1 MKKVN
6 SFLLAAML
14 LASTVSCS
22 ESKSSADETDENG
35 NITLTLAANINMFY
49 SPEIENIILDFN
61 NEDNGYIVEYRYIDI
76 TGNETTNNQQAAYA
90 DVDINQAIM
99 NGEIDLLFPTIF
111 VSDRS
116 YDSLMRQGAFADLYP
131 FIQNDPDINSSVLDM
146 HVLSLNEHDSKLY
159 DMPLFYGFNTL
170 MGAEKYV
177 GTKENQTLD
186 EFIANWKKMPKGSI
200 LCESNSRCTVFCTL
214 NGFSTRF
221 LDESVGKVEFDSP
234 EFLKLLK
241 FCETFP
247 ADTGEDYEYDYD
259 PNIPNMVSDYLING
273 FFPFLITANYNEGK
287 QCFIGYPSDDG
298 NGGDIYFDYTRIAMC
313 SNITEAKQKG
323 AWELMKKFLSEENQE
338 HFCISQKIG
347 SSPYERGFPINK
359 NAFSAIGE
367 KCISGEYYLE
377 PPENSEEEPP
387 TLTKEEYDRLVEY
400 IASIN
405 SVHRDISGS
414 VYEVMSTELEAFFN
428 GKQSAEQTADV
439 LQNRLETMVNE
450 MN

>member
-6 SFLLAAML
+6 SFLIAAML
-14 LASTVSCS
+14 LASAVSCS
-22 ESKSSADETDENG
+22 ESKSSTDETDENK
-35 NITLTLAANINMFY
+35 NITLTFAVNRY
-49 SPEIENIILDFN
+49 HSPEIENIILDFN
-61 NEDNGYIVEYRYIDI
+61 NEDNGYIVEYRDIDV

-99 NGEIDLLFPTIF
+99 KGEIDLLMPDIF
-111 VSDRS
+111 ISDRS

-146 HVLSLNEHDSKLY
+146 HMLSLNEHDGKLC
-159 DMPLFYGFNTL
+159 DMPLSYDFVTL
-170 MGAEKYV
+170 IGAEKYV

-186 EFIANWKKMPKGSI
+186 EFIADWNKMPKGSI
-200 LCESNSRCTVFCTL
+200 LSHNNSRRSVFLSLTS
-214 NGFSTRF
+214 FPRF

-234 EFLKLLK
+234 EFLKILK

-247 ADTGEDYEYDYD
+247 ADTGEDYEYEYD
-259 PNIPNMVSDYLING
+259 LNTPNMVVDYAVSG
-273 FFPFLITANYNEGK
+273 FFPFHIIANYNEGK

-298 NGGDIYFDYTRIAMC
+298 NGGYINFDYYKIAMC

-338 HFCISQKIG
+338 YLCITQIIG
-347 SSPYERGFPINK
+347 NSPCERGFPINK

-367 KCISGEYYLE
+367 KCISGEYHLE
-377 PPENSEEEPP
+377 PHENSEGFPT
-387 TLTKEEYDRLVEY
+387 TLTKEEYDRLIEY

-405 SVHRDISGS
+405 AVNHSVSGS
-414 VYEVMSTELEAFFN
+414 VHEVLSTELEAFFN
-428 GKQSAEQTADV
+428 GKQSAEQTADM
-439 LQNRLETMVNE
+439 LQNRLETMIDEIN
-450 MN
+450 

>member
-14 LASTVSCS
+14 LASAVSCS

-35 NITLTLAANINMFY
+35 NITLTLAVNRY
-49 SPEIENIILDFN
+49 HSPEIENIILDFN
-61 NEDNGYIVEYRYIDI
+61 NEDNGYIVEYRDVDV

-99 NGEIDLLFPTIF
+99 NGEIDLLMPDIF

-131 FIQNDPDINSSVLDM
+131 FIQKDPDINSSVLDM
-146 HVLSLNEHDSKLY
+146 HVLSLNEYDGKLC
-159 DMPLFYGFNTL
+159 DMPLCYSFSTL

-186 EFIANWKKMPKGSI
+186 EFIANWKKMPKGST
-200 LCESNSRCTVFCTL
+200 LCYNNSRCTAFYTIQGPL
-214 NGFSTRF
+214 TRF
-221 LDESVGKVEFDSP
+221 LDVSVGKVEFDSP

-247 ADTGEDYEYDYD
+247 ADTGEAYEYD
-259 PNIPNMVSDYLING
+259 PNLPNMVSDYLING
-273 FFPFLITANYNEGK
+273 FFQFLITTNYNEGK

-298 NGGDIYFDYTRIAMC
+298 NGGYIYFGYNRIAMC

-323 AWELMKKFLSEENQE
+323 AWELMKRLLSEENQE
-338 HFCISQKIG
+338 YFCISQKID
-347 SSPYERGFPINK
+347 SSPSERGFPINK

-367 KCISGEYYLE
+367 KCISGEYYIE
-377 PPENSEEEPP
+377 PRENSKELPT
-387 TLTKEEYDRLVEY
+387 TLTYEEYDRLVEY

-405 SVHRDISGS
+405 SVYRYVSGS
-414 VYEVMSTELEAFFN
+414 VHEVMSTELEAFFN
-428 GKQSAEQTADV
+428 GKQSAEQTADM
-439 LQNRLETMVNE
+439 LQNRLETMVDELNG
-450 MN
+450 